1 MFSLFRF
8 LSLTTLPK
16 SAWQELVFACSA
28 AAATDVEVLSFLL
41 FLLFLL
47 FLVQAG
53 NGDRPIRLEA
63 EVLVLVLGN
72 KSVAQATLVT
82 SGAGA

>member
-1 MFSLFRF
+1 M
-8 LSLTTLPK
+8 
-16 SAWQELVFACSA
+16 FACSA
-28 AAATDVEVLSFLL
+28 AAATDVEVLS